1 MATTQ
6 YVLQKQHCQS
16 SKYTASGI
24 MYLPFMS
31 HIQTCYFYFKKKLAG
46 VNHSGA
52 INKNSIYLNTIKNSP
67 KLMWSYK
74 NNKIHFSDF
83 LKVSMS

>member
-1 MATTQ
+1 
-6 YVLQKQHCQS
+6 
-16 SKYTASGI
+16 
-24 MYLPFMS
+24 MYYKNNIVNHQNILPVEFNVPTFHES
-31 HIQTCYFYFKKKLAG
+31 YSNLLFLLKKKLVG

-52 INKNSIYLNTIKNSP
+52 INNNSIYLNTIKNSP